1 MIGKKIALYSEG
13 RVLLRISAKVKSQ
26 ISLVANYRIDVEVHI
41 ASNLCCGFQK
51 NSIMNYFLYEQL
63 QLTWVV
69 DIKTALFSRVLDWV
83 WKASRS
89 VCTVKSI
96 NPSPGKVCGCH
107 RPQLGVGISILC
119 KRWNH
124 LARWYCALKYRPRT
138 WRLCQD
144 IQEFRWDEDTHINM
158 GSRDMF
164 ILPSCKSKSSQSF
177 HRPIIPFPWI
187 NLLNIGWTHSPVS
200 LNPPPPNLPTGNS
213 TNPGSLNA
221 LGSRIVSPTRVDFEM
236 ETLFIPLYSRLF
248 CCAVLDL

>member
-1 MIGKKIALYSEG
+1 MSPT
-13 RVLLRISAKVKSQ
+13 SARCRD
-26 ISLVANYRIDVEVHI
+26 IHI
-41 ASNLCCGFQK
+41 MQT
-51 NSIMNYFLYEQL
+51 ME
-63 QLTWVV
+63 
-69 DIKTALFSRVLDWV
+69 
-83 WKASRS
+83 
-89 VCTVKSI
+89 
-96 NPSPGKVCGCH
+96 SPPKM
-107 RPQLGVGISILC
+107 ILC
-119 KRWNH
+119 AQVSTQDLKAVPRHPGVSLGWRYSH
-124 LARWYCALKYRPRT
+124 QYGIERHGTYPLCSETFWSKSALKLTNRHV
-138 WRLCQD
+138 Q
-144 IQEFRWDEDTHINM
+144 
-158 GSRDMF
+158 F